1 MNRVELQQIIH
12 DRITELNTT
21 AEAKK
26 PEIYAALQQEIAQLQ
41 HFLTRLESEKSVLE
55 AQLSQSQAVLAELN
69 QSLDFSEILAELEA
83 ESVKEAED
91 FSELSQKIE
100 QQLQHAMQQQLNDWK
115 IKSVSA
121 QQDAAEKLA
130 QAKENLV
137 GKPSKWAVYA
147 DKLQARFGGNIQT
160 AKAKLAAQL
169 EACALKLKA

>member
-1 MNRVELQQIIH
+1 MNKSALQQIIN
-12 DRITELNTT
+12 DRIIELNAT

-26 PEIYAALQQEIAQLQ
+26 PEIYAALEQQIAQLQ

-55 AQLSQSQAVLAELN
+55 AQLSQSQAVLAEMN
-69 QSLDFSEILAELEA
+69 QTLDFAEILAEFEVEA
-83 ESVKEAED
+83 EKEADD
-91 FSELSQKIE
+91 FSELSQKTE

-121 QQDAAEKLA
+121 QQDVAEKLA

-137 GKPSKWAVYA
+137 GKPSQWAVYA
-147 DKLQARFGGNIQT
+147 DKLQARFGGKIQT

-169 EACALKLKA
+169 EACAVKLKA